1 MNIKTI
7 LILLLALSVVSCGTR
22 RPDPATRAQTEL
34 VGMSKKEL
42 LSCAGVPIRQTQLE
56 DMEFFVFKTESLF
69 DGNHTYCQATVALK
83 NGRVEKISYEYRYA
97 IRTERLRECALIVQR
112 CLTP

>member
-1 MNIKTI
+1 MPVSMLNSYVSQGMRTMNIKTI
-7 LILLLALSVVSCGTR
+7 LILLLALSVVGCGTR

-56 DMEFFVFKTESLF
+56 DMEFLVFKTESLF
-69 DGNHTYCQATVALK
+69 DGKHTYC
-83 NGRVEKISYEYRYA
+83 
-97 IRTERLRECALIVQR
+97 
-112 CLTP
+112 